1 MATRSSGFSSNDR
14 MQKGSELMEM
24 RKIGLIGGM
33 SFESSAVYYR
43 MVNEAVRERLGALH
57 SAEVLLHS
65 VDFQKIVDLQKAGR
79 WDEAAGRLSE
89 VARALQSGGADC
101 VLICT
106 NTMHLIADAVAASV
120 DIPLINIIDETALR
134 LKDAGSRR
142 PLLLATRYTMEHGF
156 YAERMR
162 AHGIDVIVPDADGR
176 KLTHEVIFDELCAG
190 KVLDAS
196 REALMAL
203 IEKAKAEGADA
214 VILGCTEIC
223 LILDPANLPLPGFDS
238 TAIHAEAAVDF
249 ALLDR
254 KVVCAA

>member
-1 MATRSSGFSSNDR
+1 
-14 MQKGSELMEM
+14 MEM

-43 MVNEAVRERLGALH
+43 MVNEAVRKRLGALH

-79 WDEAAGRLSE
+79 WDEAAGRLSD
-89 VARALQSGGADC
+89 VARALQAGGADC

-106 NTMHLIADAVAASV
+106 NTMHLIADAVADSV
-120 DIPLINIIDETALR
+120 DVPLINIIDETAFR
-134 LKDAGSRR
+134 LKAAGSRR

-156 YAERMR
+156 YTERMK
-162 AHGIDVIVPDADGR
+162 AQGIDLIVPDADGR

-190 KVLDAS
+190 KVLEGS
-196 REALMAL
+196 REALVTL
-203 IEKAKAEGADA
+203 IEKAKADGADA

-238 TAIHAEAAVDF
+238 TAIHAEAAVEF
-249 ALLDR
+249 SLSTPN
-254 KVVCAA
+254 VSHAA

>member
-1 MATRSSGFSSNDR
+1 
-14 MQKGSELMEM
+14 MEM

-79 WDEAAGRLSE
+79 WEDAAERLSE
-89 VARALQSGGADC
+89 VARGLKAGGAQC

-106 NTMHLIADAVAASV
+106 NTMHLIADQVQASV
-120 DIPLINIIDETALR
+120 DVPLINIIDETAAR
-134 LKDAGSRR
+134 LKAAGSCR

-156 YAERMR
+156 YAERMKR
-162 AHGIDVIVPDADGR
+162 HGIDLMVPDADGR
-176 KLTHEVIFDELCAG
+176 TLTHNVIFDELCAG
-190 KVLDAS
+190 KVLEPS
-196 REALMAL
+196 RTALIAL

-238 TAIHAEAAVDF
+238 TAIHADAAVEF
-249 ALLDR
+249 ALGGET
-254 KVVCAA
+254 VSCAA

>member
-1 MATRSSGFSSNDR
+1 
-14 MQKGSELMEM
+14 MEM

-79 WDEAAGRLSE
+79 WDDAAQRLSD
-89 VARALQSGGADC
+89 VARGLKSAGAQC

-106 NTMHLIADAVAASV
+106 NTMHLIADQVQASV
-120 DIPLINIIDETALR
+120 DVPLINIIDETAER
-134 LKDAGSRR
+134 LKAAGSRK

-156 YAERMR
+156 YAERMKR
-162 AHGIDVIVPDADGR
+162 HGIELMVPDAEGR
-176 KLTHEVIFDELCAG
+176 TLTHNVIFDELCAG
-190 KVLDAS
+190 KVLAAS
-196 REALMAL
+196 RRALVAL

-223 LILDPANLPLPGFDS
+223 LILDSADLPLPGFDS
-238 TAIHAEAAVDF
+238 TAIHAEAAVEF
-249 ALLDR
+249 ALGGEA
-254 KVVCAA
+254 VSCAA

>member
-1 MATRSSGFSSNDR
+1 
-14 MQKGSELMEM
+14 MEM

-79 WDEAAGRLSE
+79 WDDAAQRLSDVARGLKAAG
-89 VARALQSGGADC
+89 AQC

-106 NTMHLIADAVAASV
+106 NTMHLIADQVQASV
-120 DIPLINIIDETALR
+120 DVPLINIIDETAER
-134 LKDAGSRR
+134 LKLAGSRK

-156 YAERMR
+156 YAERMKR
-162 AHGIDVIVPDADGR
+162 HGIELMVPDADGR
-176 KLTHEVIFDELCAG
+176 TLTHNVIFDELCAG
-190 KVLDAS
+190 KVLEPS
-196 REALMAL
+196 RQALVAL

-238 TAIHAEAAVDF
+238 TAIHAEAAVEF
-249 ALLDR
+249 ALGGE
-254 KVVCAA
+254 VVNCAA

>member
-1 MATRSSGFSSNDR
+1 
-14 MQKGSELMEM
+14 MEM

-79 WDEAAGRLSE
+79 WDEAARCLAD
-89 VARALQSGGADC
+89 VARGLEAGGAEC
-101 VLICT
+101 ILICT
-106 NTMHLIADAVAASV
+106 NTMHLIADSVQASV
-120 DIPLINIIDETALR
+120 DVPLINIIDETALR
-134 LKDAGSRR
+134 LKAGGSRR

-156 YAERMR
+156 YAERMKR
-162 AHGIDVIVPDADGR
+162 HGIDLMVPDAEGR
-176 KLTHEVIFDELCAG
+176 TLTHNVIFDELCAG
-190 KVLDAS
+190 KVLETS
-196 REALMAL
+196 RAAL
-203 IEKAKAEGADA
+203 IALIDKAKAEGADA

-249 ALLDR
+249 ALGGR
-254 KVVCAA
+254 RTSCAA

>member
-1 MATRSSGFSSNDR
+1 
-14 MQKGSELMEM
+14 MEM

-79 WDEAAGRLSE
+79 WDEAARRLSE
-89 VARALQSGGADC
+89 VARALEAGGADC

-106 NTMHLIADAVAASV
+106 NTMHLIADAVAAAV
-120 DIPLINIIDETALR
+120 EVPLINIIDETALR
-134 LKDAGSRR
+134 LKAAGSRR

-156 YAERMR
+156 YAERMKT
-162 AHGIDVIVPDADGR
+162 HGIDVVVPDADGR
-176 KLTHEVIFDELCAG
+176 TLTHQVIFDELCAG

-196 REALMAL
+196 REALLAL
-203 IEKAKAEGADA
+203 IEKAKAAGADA

-238 TAIHAEAAVDF
+238 TAIHAEAAVEFSLSKQDVS
-249 ALLDR
+249 R
-254 KVVCAA
+254 AA